1 MDAIISTLTSNDF
14 QRTNIPIS
22 KPLVVHAVAGAGKT
36 TLIQN
41 LLSEHPNFS
50 AQTAGTPQSPNLTGA
65 FIRKLTCPESNKIN
79 LLDEYA
85 ALQPLKGSWDVVL
98 ADPLQHTGLTLRPHF
113 IKSVSHRLCPETT
126 KLISKLICP
135 CTSSRAETSTIQ
147 FSGLFDGPLLG
158 TIIALDQT
166 TQALLQA
173 HNAPFLCPSAAL
185 GLEFDTVT
193 VVSSQPLEEVS
204 DQVGLYISLSRHRS
218 QLYVRS
224 PPPHPT
230 Y

>member
-1 MDAIISTLTSNDF
+1 MDVVVTALTTNNF
-14 QRTNIPIS
+14 QRTSTPIS

-41 LLSEHPNFS
+41 LLPDHSNLS
-50 AQTAGTPQSPNLTGA
+50 AQTAGTPQPPNLTGA

-79 LLDEYA
+79 LLDEYV

-98 ADPLQHTGLTLRPHF
+98 ADPLQHSGPALRPHF
-113 IKSVSHRLCPETT
+113 VKSVSHRLCPETT

-135 CTSSRAETSTIQ
+135 CTSSRSENSTIQ

-158 TIIALDQT
+158 TIIALDST
-166 TQALLQA
+166 TQALLRA
-173 HNAPFLCPSAAL
+173 HKAPFLCPTAAL
-185 GLEFDTVT
+185 GLEFDVVT
-193 VVSSQPLEEVS
+193 VVSSQPLEEVQ
-204 DQVGLYISLSRHRS
+204 DKVGLYVSLSRHRH
-218 QLYVRS
+218 QLHVRS

-230 Y
+230 H

>member
-1 MDAIISTLTSNDF
+1 MDIVISALTANNF

-41 LLSEHPNFS
+41 LLPEHPNLS
-50 AQTAGTPQSPNLTGA
+50 AQTAGSPQAPNLTGA

-98 ADPLQHTGLTLRPHF
+98 ADPLQHPGLALRPHF
-113 IKSVSHRLCPETT
+113 VKSVSHRLCPETT

-135 CTSSRAETSTIQ
+135 CTSSRSEASQIE
-147 FSGLFDGPLLG
+147 FSGLFDGPLRG
-158 TIIALDQT
+158 TIIALDQV
-166 TQALLQA
+166 AHDLLTA
-173 HNAPFLCPSAAL
+173 HGAPFLCPSAAL

-193 VVSSQPLEEVS
+193 VVASQPLEAIQ
-204 DQVGLYISLSRHRS
+204 DKVGLYISLSRHRQ

>member
-1 MDAIISTLTSNDF
+1 MDSVINALTSNNF
-14 QRTNIPIS
+14 HRTNIPIS
-22 KPLVVHAVAGAGKT
+22 RPLVVHAVAGAGKT

-41 LLSEHPNFS
+41 LLPEHPDLA
-50 AQTAGTPQSPNLTGA
+50 AQTAGTSQNPNLTGA
-65 FIRKLTCPESNKIN
+65 FIRKLTCPEPHKLN
-79 LLDEYA
+79 LLDEYV

-98 ADPLQHTGLTLRPHF
+98 ADPLQHPGLALRPHF
-113 IKSVSHRLCPETT
+113 VKSVSHRLCPTT
-126 KLISKLICP
+126 TRLLSKLVCP
-135 CTSSRAETSTIQ
+135 CTSSRTDESKIQ

-166 TQALLQA
+166 TQTLLSA
-173 HNAPFLCPSAAL
+173 HGAPFLCPTAAL

-193 VVSSQPLEEVS
+193 VVSALPLEEVT
-204 DQVGLYISLSRHRS
+204 DKVALYISLSRHRS
-218 QLYVRS
+218 QLHVRS

>member
-1 MDAIISTLTSNDF
+1 MDVILSTLTSNNF
-14 QRTNIPIS
+14 QRTNTPIS

-41 LLSEHPNFS
+41 LLPNHPNLS

-65 FIRKLTCPESNKIN
+65 YIRILTGLEVNKLN

-98 ADPLQHTGLTLRPHF
+98 ADPLQHPGLALRPHF
-113 IKSVSHRLCPETT
+113 VKSISHRLCPETT

-135 CTSSRAETSTIQ
+135 CTSSRSDSSIIQ
-147 FSGLFDGPLLG
+147 FSGLFEGPLLG
-158 TIIALDQT
+158 TIIALDST
-166 TQALLQA
+166 TQNLLQA
-173 HNAPFLCPSAAL
+173 HRAPFLCPTTAL

-193 VVSSQPLEEVS
+193 VVSARPLEEIQ
-204 DQVGLYISLSRHRS
+204 DKVGLYISLSRHRT
-218 QLYVRS
+218 QLHVRS
-224 PPPHPT
+224 PLPHPT

>member
-1 MDAIISTLTSNDF
+1 MDIVISALTSNDF

-41 LLSEHPNFS
+41 LLPDHPNLS

-65 FIRKLTCPESNKIN
+65 YIRKLTCPESNKLN

-98 ADPLQHTGLTLRPHF
+98 ADPLQHSGLALRPHF
-113 IKSVSHRLCPETT
+113 VKSISHRLCPETT

-135 CTSSRAETSTIQ
+135 CSSSRSDTSSIQ
-147 FSGLFDGPLLG
+147 FSGLFEGPLLG
-158 TIIALDQT
+158 TIIALDST

-173 HNAPFLCPSAAL
+173 HGAPFLCPTAAL

-193 VVSSQPLEEVS
+193 VVSATPLADVQ
-204 DQVGLYISLSRHRS
+204 DKVGLYISLSRHRA
-218 QLYVRS
+218 QLHVRS

>member
-1 MDAIISTLTSNDF
+1 MDVVVTALTANNF
-14 QRTNIPIS
+14 QRTSTPIS

-41 LLSEHPNFS
+41 LLPDHPNLS
-50 AQTAGTPQSPNLTGA
+50 AQTAGTPQPPNLTGA
-65 FIRKLTCPESNKIN
+65 FIRKLTCPEPNKIN
-79 LLDEYA
+79 LLDEYV

-98 ADPLQHTGLTLRPHF
+98 ADPLQHPGLALRPHF

-135 CTSSRAETSTIQ
+135 CTSSRSENSTIQ

-158 TIIALDQT
+158 TIIALDST
-166 TQALLQA
+166 TQALLRT
-173 HNAPFLCPSAAL
+173 HRAPFLCPTAAL
-185 GLEFDTVT
+185 GLEFDVVT
-193 VVSSQPLEEVS
+193 VVSSQPLEEVQ
-204 DQVGLYISLSRHRS
+204 DKVGLYISLSRHRH
-218 QLYVRS
+218 QLHVRS

>member
-1 MDAIISTLTSNDF
+1 MDAILTALTSNNF
-14 QRTNIPIS
+14 QRTNTPLS
-22 KPLVVHAVAGAGKT
+22 KPLVIHAVAGAGKT

-41 LLSEHPNFS
+41 LLPEHPNLA
-50 AQTAGTPQSPNLTGA
+50 AQTAGNPQTPNLTGA
-65 FIRKLTCPESNKIN
+65 FIRKLTCPESNKLN

-98 ADPLQHTGLTLRPHF
+98 ADPLQHPGLALRPHF
-113 IKSVSHRLCPETT
+113 IKSVSHRLCPATT
-126 KLISKLICP
+126 RLISKLVCP
-135 CTSSRAETSTIQ
+135 CTSSRTDESTIQ
-147 FSGLFDGPLLG
+147 FSGLFEGPLLG

-166 TQALLQA
+166 TQNLLAA
-173 HNAPFLCPSAAL
+173 HNAPFLCPTAAL

-193 VVSSQPLEEVS
+193 IASALPLEEVP
-204 DQVGLYISLSRHRS
+204 DKVGLYISLSRHRS
-218 QLYVRS
+218 QLHVRS

>member
-1 MDAIISTLTSNDF
+1 MDVVVTALTANNF
-14 QRTNIPIS
+14 QRTSTPIS

-41 LLSEHPNFS
+41 LLPDHPNLS
-50 AQTAGTPQSPNLTGA
+50 AQTAGTPQPPNLTGA
-65 FIRKLTCPESNKIN
+65 FIRKLTCPEPNKIN
-79 LLDEYA
+79 LLDEYV

-98 ADPLQHTGLTLRPHF
+98 ADPLQHPGLALRPHF

-126 KLISKLICP
+126 KLISRLICP
-135 CTSSRAETSTIQ
+135 CTSSRSENSTIQ

-158 TIIALDQT
+158 TIIALDST
-166 TQALLQA
+166 TQALLRT
-173 HNAPFLCPSAAL
+173 HRAPFLCPTAAL
-185 GLEFDTVT
+185 GLEFDVVT
-193 VVSSQPLEEVS
+193 VVSSQPLEEVQ
-204 DQVGLYISLSRHRS
+204 DKVGLYISLSRHRH
-218 QLYVRS
+218 QLHVRS